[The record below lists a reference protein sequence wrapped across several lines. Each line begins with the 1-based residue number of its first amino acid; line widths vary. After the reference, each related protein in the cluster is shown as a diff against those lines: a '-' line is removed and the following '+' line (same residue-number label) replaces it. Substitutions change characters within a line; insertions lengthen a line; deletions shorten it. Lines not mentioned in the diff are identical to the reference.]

1 MVFLSIKFYLF
12 VLMLVCGY
20 YVMPMRHRWQVLL
33 TGSVC
38 FYVWLCRNAWWIFL
52 VTILLVF
59 GMSQG
64 LYRYRE
70 KKSSRFSGAL
80 PLLCAG
86 VTAVPWLL
94 TKGQFSGLGLAA
106 PLGISFYTLQMISY
120 LVDIYRG
127 DVERPLGFF
136 QYVLYVSFFPQIVQ
150 GPIPRYRQLGFQLY
164 EGHPFDERTFTK
176 GIHLILW
183 GFFLKMMIADKAAVI
198 VDKIFGTSAAY
209 EGAYILAAG
218 ILYSIQLYADFLA
231 CVSIAQGTAGL
242 FGIRLADNFWH
253 PYMAVSVQDFWRRWH
268 ISLST
273 WLRDYIY
280 IPLGGNRK
288 GKLRKYVN
296 IAITFLVSG
305 IWHGIGFRYLFW
317 GMMHAVY
324 QIAGG
329 LTRPL
334 REKIYDLLKMREGDL
349 TRRILQRAGTF
360 FWVMLA
366 WIIFRADSLR
376 EGIHMIMSMFTTWNP
391 WILFDDSLLNLGLNG
406 KEWIVLIL
414 SVLLWIRVS
423 MMQERFCIRDWILE
437 QHVLFRWTVYIGVI
451 LVIFVCGTYGYGF
464 NAQDFIYGGF

>member
-1 MVFLSIKFYLF
+1 MVFLSIEFYLF
-12 VLMLVCGY
+12 VLLLICGY
-20 YVMPMRHRWQVLL
+20 YVMPVKHRWWILL
-33 TGSVC
+33 AGSIC

-52 VTILLVF
+52 VTILLSF
-59 GMSQG
+59 GMSQV
-64 LYRYRE
+64 LYRQRE
-70 KKSSRFSGAL
+70 NRNNRFSCVL

-86 VTAVPWLL
+86 VTALPWLF
-94 TKGQFSGLGLAA
+94 TKGQFSGLGFVA

-120 LVDIYRG
+120 LMDIYRG
-127 DVERPLGFF
+127 EIEEPLGFF

-150 GPIPRYRQLGFQLY
+150 GPIPRYGQLGTQLY
-164 EGHPFDERTFTK
+164 EGHLFDERTFTK

-209 EGAYILAAG
+209 EGAYILVAG

-231 CVSIAQGTAGL
+231 CVSMAQGTAGL
-242 FGIRLADNFWH
+242 FGIQLADNFLH

-288 GKLRKYVN
+288 GKLRKYGN
-296 IAITFLVSG
+296 IIITFLVSG
-305 IWHGIGFRYLFW
+305 IWHGTGFRYLFW

-334 REKIYDLLKMREGDL
+334 REKIYDVLQMKEGDL

-376 EGIHMIMSMFTTWNP
+376 EGIHMIISMFSTWNP
-391 WILFDDSLLNLGLNG
+391 WVLFDDSLLNLGLNG

-414 SVLLWIRVS
+414 SVLLWIKVS
-423 MMQERFCIRDWILE
+423 MTQERICIRDWILE
-437 QHVLFRWTVYIGVI
+437 QHVLLRWTIYIGVI
-451 LVIFVCGTYGYGF
+451 LVIFVYGTYGYGF